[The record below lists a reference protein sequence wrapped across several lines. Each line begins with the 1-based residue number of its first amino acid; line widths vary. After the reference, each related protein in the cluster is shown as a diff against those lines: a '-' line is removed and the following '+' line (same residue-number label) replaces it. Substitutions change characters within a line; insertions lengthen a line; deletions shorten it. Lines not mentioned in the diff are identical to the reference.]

1 MGAPVQTQ
9 IDDLRFESKN
19 VPINLSIEEDSVII
33 FLIFQNMWP
42 EDSFKNLKK
51 IDKSNGFLTT
61 IHGP

>member
-19 VPINLSIEEDSVII
+19 VPIDLSIEEDSVII

-42 EDSFKNLKK
+42 ED
-51 IDKSNGFLTT
+51 T
-61 IHGP
+61 IQI